1 MAIALRIIAILI
13 GLYIIYILARAINKM
28 HLNKEKLRTFTLL
41 LPKKCILLIREKKDS
56 SSYIR
61 GYYVNDT
68 NPLVGETDILVY
80 GTDINPNYPVINENA
95 PTVKTIKIPHEL
107 VLNDLVDVRYVE
119 DAERVLKEMGE
130 TSITNERKKK
140 KGSR

>member
-1 MAIALRIIAILI
+1 MAIVLRIIAILI
-13 GLYIIYILARAINKM
+13 GLYMIYILAHAINKM

-41 LPKKCILLIREKKDS
+41 LPNKCILLIREGKDS

-61 GYYVNDT
+61 GYYINDT
-68 NPLVGETDILVY
+68 NPLVGSTDILVY
-80 GTDINPNYPVINENA
+80 GSDINPNHPVIDENA
-95 PTVKTIKIPHEL
+95 PRVTVRIPHEL

-119 DAERVLKEMGE
+119 DVERVVREMDE

>member
-1 MAIALRIIAILI
+1 MAIVLRIIAILI
-13 GLYIIYILARAINKM
+13 GLYIIYILAHAINKM

-41 LPKKCILLIREKKDS
+41 LPNKCILLIREGKDS

-61 GYYVNDT
+61 GYYINDT
-68 NPLVGETDILVY
+68 NPLVGSTDILVY
-80 GTDINPNYPVINENA
+80 GSDINPNHPVINENA
-95 PTVKTIKIPHEL
+95 PRVTVRIPHEL

-119 DAERVLKEMGE
+119 DAERIVREMDE